1 MIKITTLT
9 LAALAVATSL
19 IGQTQVQNSGFE
31 NWGGNASP
39 GIAAEPTSWY
49 SNKSGST
56 LAKLGPQTCFQDQ
69 TVFHGGT
76 SSVRMET
83 ISQNLGFE
91 TVIVNG
97 STTTGVVNAPTTTK
111 TDGYIGTVNYST
123 TSDSLRRMPFTGRP
137 DSVVGWYQYTAG
149 GSAEKAKIRFILHKE
164 YYYDPETPA
173 TNHTPAIDCTPN
185 KVADAL
191 FNSVAGVNVTT
202 WTRFSVPFHYVNSNN
217 PVYIMVNMTSSDD
230 QNTSVA
236 GSKFWVDDVTMIY
249 NSSAGIAT
257 NTVKPNNIHVYYAEK
272 NLNVDFSTKTDEQS
286 TLSIYDLTG
295 KLVSSQRLENNKL
308 NTVSVSTLNTGMYLY
323 LISGTA
329 SQKAGK
335 FIVD

>member
-9 LAALAVATSL
+9 LAALTVATSL
-19 IGQTQVQNSGFE
+19 IGQTQITNGGFE

-56 LAKLGPQTCFQDQ
+56 LAKLGPQTCFKDS
-69 TVFHGGT
+69 TVKHSG
-76 SSVRMET
+76 SYAVRMET
-83 ISQNLGFE
+83 ITQNLGFT

-123 TSDSLRRMPFTGRP
+123 ASDSLRRMPFTGRP
-137 DSVVGWYQYTAG
+137 DSVTGWYRYTAAS
-149 GSAEKAKIRFILHKE
+149 SAEKAKIRFILHKN
-164 YYYDPETPA
+164 YYYDPETPT
-173 TNHTPAIDCTPN
+173 TNHPDPTAN
-185 KVADAL
+185 KIADAL
-191 FNSVAGVNVTT
+191 FNSAAGVNVTT
-202 WTRFSVPFHYVNSNN
+202 WTRFSVPFTYVSANN
-217 PVYIMVNMTSSDD
+217 PVYIMVNATSSDD
-230 QNTSVA
+230 QNTSIA
-236 GSKFWVDDVTMIY
+236 GSKFWVDDLTMVY
-249 NSSAGIAT
+249 NSNLGITT
-257 NTVKPNNIHVYYAEK
+257 NTAQQSNIHVFYADK
-272 NLNVDFSTKTDEQS
+272 TLNVDFTTRTDEQS

-295 KLVSSQRLENNKL
+295 KLVASQKIENNKL
-308 NTVSVSTLNTGMYLY
+308 NTVSVSTLNAGMYLY